1 MKVTKLLFVFIV
13 LFIQGTAHAG
23 LWSADSNEF
32 GKSNIDLSLKEV
44 ERRPKS
50 SVVQIDIKKIGSSV
64 GSSMLIACMIH
75 QLADE
80 RGGYRYIVKLD
91 ERPNNRGQMLIGF
104 MRNGDEK
111 PKSLDP
117 EFPEV
122 MNVMDF
128 DIFGEGFRKGCR
140 ANRKFYVPFL

>member
-1 MKVTKLLFVFIV
+1 MKITTIVFVFIV
-13 LFIQGTAHAG
+13 LFIQGTANAS
-23 LWSADSNEF
+23 LWSSHSKEF
-32 GKSNIDLSLKEV
+32 GESKTDLSLKEV

-50 SVVQIDIKKIGSSV
+50 SVVQIDMKKIGASV

-117 EFPEV
+117 EFSEV
-122 MNVMDF
+122 MSVLDF
-128 DIFGEGFRKGCR
+128 NIFGEGFRKGCR
-140 ANRKFYVPFL
+140 AKTK

>member
-1 MKVTKLLFVFIV
+1 MKITTISFVFIV
-13 LFIQGTAHAG
+13 LFVQGTANAS
-23 LWSADSNEF
+23 LWSGDSKEF
-32 GKSNIDLSLKEV
+32 GESKTDLSLKEV

-50 SVVQIDIKKIGSSV
+50 SVVKIDIKKMGASV
-64 GSSMLIACMIH
+64 GSSMLITCMIH

-91 ERPNNRGQMLIGF
+91 ERHNNRGQMLIGF
-104 MRNGDEK
+104 MRNADEK

-122 MNVMDF
+122 MSVLDF
-128 DIFGEGFRKGCR
+128 NIFGEGFRKGCR
-140 ANRKFYVPFL
+140 AKTK

>member
-1 MKVTKLLFVFIV
+1 MGRVNSGAPL
-13 LFIQGTAHAG
+13 
-23 LWSADSNEF
+23 SA
-32 GKSNIDLSLKEV
+32 
-44 ERRPKS
+44 
-50 SVVQIDIKKIGSSV
+50 VVQIDIKKIGSSV

-91 ERPNNRGQMLIGF
+91 ERPNNRGQILIGF

-122 MNVMDF
+122 MSVMDF
-128 DIFGEGFRKGCR
+128 NIFGEGFRKECH
-140 ANRKFYVPFL
+140 ANSK